1 MFAGRG
7 LGSGQSSS
15 GGREVAAPATAA
27 HVRLDVPRRD
37 DRRRSLGFGLGPHE
51 LGLAVPRVA
60 VGVHLDPAGA
70 RPHRAAA
77 WQLAAREVFA
87 GAKSEH
93 VQAAIAAANRVL
105 VEVVVDDAVAG
116 ADLVRLLVDPRQTG
130 AAEHV
135 EDLLCLA
142 VDVRGR
148 RHLARTEF
156 HPSHTTA
163 RAPRGGAEVGPGA
176 GHLAP
181 LVAPLLDVVPVRD
194 SHGATLD
201 RLITTGIET
210 LSRRERPARPRNVRP
225 PRPPVHPLRAAP
237 TLPPPGR
244 ARAVPRAGRR
254 GVRPRVRALRSGR
267 AGPAPRG
274 PRPCR
279 RG

>member
-1 MFAGRG
+1 MRLQLVLVQLERPLAVEHDKELL
-7 LGSGQSSS
+7 LGGMAVRRSGQRPGLELEVLQPGPARAT

-142 VDVRGR
+142 MDVRGR

-194 SHGATLD
+194 SHWGDSRSYDNHGNRNPQPTGAD
-201 RLITTGIET
+201 
-210 LSRRERPARPRNVRP
+210 SAS
-225 PRPPVHPLRAAP
+225 AQ
-237 TLPPPGR
+237 
-244 ARAVPRAGRR
+244 
-254 GVRPRVRALRSGR
+254 RS
-267 AGPAPRG
+267 
-274 PRPCR
+274 
-279 RG
+279 